1 MSNSCMGINNSAT
14 SSAYG
19 LYVTGGI
26 YSTGDV
32 VAYSDA
38 RIKTNVKLIDNP
50 LDKVMAMRGV
60 YYNRIDEGEETSR
73 KAIGK
78 RCVGMIAQ
86 ELNEVLPEAVTYAKD
101 IDRYGIDYGK
111 VTGLLIEA
119 IKELK
124 NELNELKGKA

>member
-1 MSNSCMGINNSAT
+1 
-14 SSAYG
+14 
-19 LYVTGGI
+19 
-26 YSTGDV
+26 
-32 VAYSDA
+32 
-38 RIKTNVKLIDNP
+38 
-50 LDKVMAMRGV
+50 MAMRGV
-60 YYNRIDEGEETSR
+60 YYNRIDEGKDTSR
-73 KAIGK
+73 KEIGK

-124 NELNELKGKA
+124 NEINELRGEA